1 MVEVAGIRSNVAL
14 GITAL
19 LLLCIIGDSGQGMVC
34 FETNSKDPIINR
46 IISQGVS
53 SINLTW
59 TSRWTSLPQ
68 RVENNSHL
76 VGDHVIL
83 NASYNGFTE
92 FSRIEMYFVSI
103 NVTISNTS
111 RFICYD
117 TYKTVGNSTHE
128 IHVTVL
134 NSLNESIAHSLYL
147 DVDFGNWFTPS
158 VIVNDPI
165 ELEDGLFNFTW
176 SSVDLNADDVN
187 FYQVWV
193 SSDGGSSFYLVAS
206 NLTETYYVW
215 DSEGYLMGPYFVRI
229 RAFSVD
235 LFVYPGPFISIP
247 GDYWPGDHGD
257 GYAETWSGDG
267 PPRFATIKIDSPS
280 DLSFFEG
287 TLGQWIIWNLSI
299 YSDGIPPNEISYTIF
314 HNNVVYLHDSK
325 QITGSAG
332 QSISFLLEG
341 FAAGSH
347 NFTLVVDYSRMYE
360 GINSDSVLVEILL
373 SPMMVLIY
381 FASLSI
387 LVIFALTM
395 LFAKRGGKVDT
406 YTTQA

>member
-14 GITAL
+14 GIIAL
-19 LLLCIIGDSGQGMVC
+19 LLLCVIEDSSQGAVS
-34 FETNSKDPIINR
+34 FETNSENPIINR
-46 IISQGVS
+46 ILSKGGS

-68 RVENNSHL
+68 RVENNSDL

-83 NASYNGFTE
+83 NASYNGLTE
-92 FSRIEMYFVSI
+92 FSRIELYFASI

-111 RFICYD
+111 RFIYYD
-117 TYKTVGNSTHE
+117 TYKTIGNSTHE

-134 NSLNESIAHSLYL
+134 NSLNESIAHSIYL
-147 DVDFGNWFTPS
+147 DVDFGNWFAPS
-158 VIVNDPI
+158 VVVNYPI
-165 ELEDGLFNFTW
+165 ELADGLFNFTW

-187 FYQVWV
+187 FYQIWI
-193 SSDGGSSFYLVAS
+193 SPDGGSSFFLVAS
-206 NLTETYYVW
+206 NLTDTYFVW
-215 DSEGYLMGPYFVRI
+215 DSEGWLEGDLVVRV

-235 LFVYPGPFISIP
+235 LSVYPGPFISIP

-257 GYAETWSGDG
+257 GYAETWPGDG
-267 PPRFATIKIDSPS
+267 PPRFVTIKIVSPS
-280 DLSFFEG
+280 DLNFPEG

-299 YSDGIPPNEISYTIF
+299 YSDGLLPNEISYTIF
-314 HNNVVYLHDSK
+314 HNNVVYLQDSQ
-325 QITGSAG
+325 QITGSTG

-347 NFTLVVDYSRMYE
+347 NFTLVVDYFRMYE
-360 GINSDSVLVEILL
+360 GINSDSVIVEILL

-395 LFAKRGGKVDT
+395 LFTKRGGEVGN
-406 YTTQA
+406 YTIES